1 MIKRLPFLKLLTFLA
16 ALIFISLTAKNYWGA
31 ATIVVDACSTCPR
44 QSVDA
49 RYINLESRKD
59 RREQAEAELLSQNI
73 HAKRIN
79 ASVFNFDYGV
89 PGAAGCSLSHIRA
102 LNSTNADI
110 ALIFEDDFQFLEKF
124 PMEDIVY
131 PSFDWDVILFGY
143 SGIPGKKCLLVNQS
157 KFCRATNMETSSAYA
172 VKKSYIPFLISVFEI
187 SLRNLLDR
195 ESKKNLPLDQIWK
208 ILQEHNNWYV
218 YQPRVVKQRSGYSD
232 IYKEKNIGNF

>member
-1 MIKRLPFLKLLTFLA
+1 MINRLPFFKLLTFLA
-16 ALIFISLTAKNYWGA
+16 ALIFISLTAKNYWGSV
-31 ATIVVDACSTCPR
+31 TIVVDACSTCSR

-59 RREQAEAELLSQNI
+59 RRKQAEAELLSQNI
-73 HAKRIN
+73 HAERIN
-79 ASVFNFDYGV
+79 ASVFKVDYGS

-110 ALIFEDDFQFLEKF
+110 ALIFEDDFQFLGKF

-143 SGIPGKKCLLVNQS
+143 SGRPGKKCLLVNNS
-157 KFCRATNMETSSAYA
+157 KFCTATNMATTSAYA
-172 VKKSYIPFLISVFEI
+172 VKKSYIPFLISIFEI
-187 SLRNLLDR
+187 SLRNLLNR
-195 ESKKNLPLDQIWK
+195 KSEKILPLDEVWK
-208 ILQEHNNWYV
+208 LLQEHDNWYV

-232 IYKEKNIGNF
+232 IYKQKVIRKF

>member
-1 MIKRLPFLKLLTFLA
+1 MKHHYFFKGVL
-16 ALIFISLTAKNYWGA
+16 FITACVFMFFAIKNYWGSV
-31 ATIVVDACSTCPR
+31 TIVVDACSTCSR

-79 ASVFNFDYGV
+79 ASVFNFDYGR

-110 ALIFEDDFQFLEKF
+110 ALIFEDDIQFLGKF

-143 SGIPGKKCLLVNQS
+143 SGIPGKKCLLVNKS
-157 KFCRATNMETSSAYA
+157 KFCTATGMETTSAYA
-172 VKKSYIPFLISVFEI
+172 VKKTYIPFLISVFKI

-195 ESKKNLPLDQIWK
+195 KSKKILPLDQIWK
-208 ILQEHNNWYV
+208 ILQENDNWYV
-218 YQPRVVKQRSGYSD
+218 YQPRVVKQKNGYSD
-232 IYKEKNIGNF
+232 IWKEKIIRSV